1 MIKKNFLLGLVVL
14 TVIAVSLSCN
24 KKTEEE
30 DPEPVATCSDGIQN
44 QGEVYIDCGGPCP
57 ACPSLTCKVD
67 GVDWTA
73 DISSITSGFFGSVL
87 NLQGGQSA
95 NSSSILIGYMGVQVT
110 GNEYPL
116 DDARY
121 TINGVDY
128 LMTGPG
134 TSGKVTFSTFI
145 NEADPP
151 QHIIEGTFYFTVKD
165 GSGNTV
171 NVTNGVFTNIE
182 YSM

>member
-1 MIKKNFLLGLVVL
+1 MIKKNLLLGILLL
-14 TVIAVSLSCN
+14 TAVGIFISCN
-24 KKTEEE
+24 KEEE
-30 DPEPVATCSDGIQN
+30 PDPGPVATCSDGIQN

-95 NSSSILIGYMGVQVT
+95 NSSSLLIGYMGVQVT

-116 DDARY
+116 EDARY

-128 LMTGPG
+128 VMENKYTD
-134 TSGKVTFSTFI
+134 GKITFSKFI
-145 NEADPP
+145 NTSDE
-151 QHIIEGTFYFTVKD
+151 HIIEGTFHFVVKD
-165 GSGNTV
+165 TISGTTI
-171 NVTNGVFTNIE
+171 NVTNGAFTNIE